1 MDTDVTLKENETLE
15 ALNCEIEVPCPLQW
29 GLLWFTENENEKFRK
44 TVKHAIEL
52 SCNIFFNTTHTP
64 RGLFVRTLTVLLCS
78 AQDKDWDRKEEMQG
92 WDVDNERIAVLIAKD
107 EEAKRVPTDNCSHSS
122 GHKAEQI
129 SD

>member
-1 MDTDVTLKENETLE
+1 MKNS
-15 ALNCEIEVPCPLQW
+15 
-29 GLLWFTENENEKFRK
+29 GR

-122 GHKAEQI
+122 GHKAEQNF
-129 SD
+129 